1 MLFEGFERN
10 TVDTGEVTINYV
22 TAGNGPPLLMLH
34 GYPQTHS
41 MWHRIAPA
49 LSRKF
54 TVICADL
61 RGYGDSGKPP
71 SDESH
76 MAYSKRQSGNDM
88 VKLMDKLGF
97 PKFNLVGHDRGARVA
112 HRMCLDHAD
121 RIERVAI
128 LDIVPTYHI
137 FSTADRRIATDYY
150 HWFFLIQ
157 PEPFP
162 EKMIGNDP
170 LFYLHWTLGAWGTG
184 LDVYDPEALREYERC
199 FCTPESI
206 HATCEDYRAA
216 ASVDFRHDQED
227 ICRKVTCPMLVLW
240 GKNGVMD
247 RNYDVL
253 GAWRARAKNV
263 VGRAIEAG
271 HFLAEEKPEDTCA
284 ELERFFSP
292 A

>member
-76 MAYSKRQSGNDM
+76 IAYSKRQSRNDM

-184 LDVYDPEALREYERC
+184 LDVYDPEALKEYERC

-227 ICRKVTCPMLVLW
+227 ICRKVECPMLVLW

-271 HFLAEEKPEDTCA
+271 HFLAEEKPENTCA